1 MDEEN
6 LKRKLKNLHQNE
18 MDLAFIFII
27 LLYALIEEDIKSPN
41 DIYSLIL
48 QHNRHNKLITY
59 IIRLI
64 QAYENKEIGYDFLE
78 SILHILNALQWLYI
92 FLLVI
97 TTIHKKL

>member
-59 IIRLI
+59 ISRLI
-64 QAYENKEIGYDFLE
+64 QAYENKEIGYDFFGI
-78 SILHILNALQWLYI
+78 ILHILNACNGYTYFISYNDNPQ
-92 FLLVI
+92 
-97 TTIHKKL
+97 KL

>member
-48 QHNRHNKLITY
+48 QTIG
-59 IIRLI
+59 IINL
-64 QAYENKEIGYDFLE
+64 
-78 SILHILNALQWLYI
+78 LHT
-92 FLLVI
+92 LLD
-97 TTIHKKL
+97 